1 MDYKELLKKYWF
13 IALIGLVFLIF
24 IGMYA
29 ADTYKNR
36 DITVKNKQEDGKYV
50 AYTIDSN
57 PIFAEDLYQSLYQG
71 KGLSQS
77 VLAYEREVFKQAY
90 ETTEEMK
97 NQASIQASNV
107 LSTYSKEYIED
118 AIRAMGYIGGIDEL
132 TDYYIDSQKQELLLK
147 EYVLEH
153 KDEYLTDILGE
164 NGRLIYHILVKC
176 ETTPVK
182 DDQGNI
188 ISYEANPTDEQKEKL
203 NTILEE
209 LKKDDVTFE
218 YVAYQ
223 YSEDS
228 SSSQGGYIGL
238 LNEETKN
245 NFVQMFSNAAMQLNE
260 GEVSDVVVTEYGYHI
275 LKNNGSTAEKIMDD
289 FYFIGDMQESYPN
302 LAIKAVVNKGE
313 QLGFEIVSET
323 LKNEINAQL
332 ESEEN

>member
-57 PIFAEDLYQSLYQG
+57 PIFAEDLYQSLYQS

-77 VLAYEREVFKQAY
+77 VIAYEREVFKQAY

-188 ISYEANPTDEQKEKL
+188 VSYEANPTDEQKEKL

-289 FYFIGDMQESYPN
+289 FYFIGDIQESYPN

>member
-57 PIFAEDLYQSLYQG
+57 PIFAEDLYQSLYQS

-77 VLAYEREVFKQAY
+77 VIAYEREVFKQAY

-188 ISYEANPTDEQKEKL
+188 VSYEANPTDEQKEKL

>member
-176 ETTPVK
+176 ETTPVN